1 MNYEE
6 TIENY
11 YIKVLKLENGF
22 TNVEVLKI
30 DTFETFNF
38 QYIKTPSLCK
48 IVLKN
53 FDYYINYDLIITI
66 INKYG

>member
-11 YIKVLKLENGF
+11 YIKVSKLENGF
-22 TNVEVLKI
+22 TDVEVLKI
-30 DTFETFNF
+30 DTFKTFNF

-48 IVLKN
+48 IVFKN
-53 FDYYINYDLIITI
+53 FDYYINYDLITTI